1 MDQKKLFRSLPSVND
16 LLNSDKIM
24 SLEAAVGANELKNLV
39 QEVIEDARQLILSGD
54 ITNAGEVSVDCMYQE
69 LLDKLDNDRVLELQP
84 VINATGVIL
93 HTNLGRAKL
102 AESARKAIDAIASN
116 ATNLE
121 YDITLGER
129 GDRYKAIGKL
139 VSELTGADDAI
150 VVNNNAAAVMLVLS
164 TFFSNKEIIT
174 SRGQLV
180 EIGGSFRVPDIITS
194 TGGILR
200 EVGTTNKTHLRD
212 YENAINENTG
222 GFLIVHTSNYKVI
235 GFTETPD
242 SKDLKKLSE
251 EYDLPLMND
260 LGSGLMLDLSKYGLG
275 KEPTISQELK
285 NCDLVMFSGDK
296 LLGGPQAGIIA
307 GKQEYIDKLKHNQ
320 LLRALR
326 VDKMTLSALTA
337 TLKIYR
343 DPDKAMKEIPVLNAL
358 TVSEDKLKERA
369 EELLS
374 LIKDKTQ
381 FNAEIIAGDTV
392 VGGGSF
398 PDVKLP
404 TYLISLESDIPVV
417 KLDKL
422 LKYAKYPLI
431 SRVHD
436 ESILFDIRTIDDPEF
451 EKIIIDLNSIKA

>member
-16 LLNSDKIM
+16 LLNSDKI
-24 SLEAAVGANELKNLV
+24 SELSKTVGANELKNLV
-39 QEVIEDARQLILSGD
+39 QEAIEDARQSILSGD
-54 ITNAGEVSVDCMYQE
+54 ITDAGEVSIECMYQD
-69 LLDKLDNDRVLELQP
+69 LLSKMDDDRVLELQP

-102 AESARKAIDAIASN
+102 ADSARHAIDAIASN

-242 SKDLKKLSE
+242 SKELKKLAE
-251 EYDLPLMND
+251 KYDLPLMND
-260 LGSGLMLDLSKYGLG
+260 LGSGLMLDLSEYGLG
-275 KEPTISQELK
+275 KEPTISQELQ

-307 GKQEYIDKLKHNQ
+307 GKQKYIDKLKHNQ

-326 VDKMTLSALTA
+326 VDKMTLAALTE

-343 DPDKAMKEIPVLNAL
+343 DPEKAMTEIPVLNAL

-369 EELLS
+369 ENLLS
-374 LIKDKTQ
+374 LIKEKTS
-381 FNAEIIAGDTV
+381 FDAEIVAGDTV

-404 TYLISLESDIPVV
+404 TYLLSLESDIPVV

-451 EKIIIDLNSIKA
+451 DKIITDLNEIKK